1 MKKTVKARK
10 PAKKIKG
17 AIEHRVWCLLTTW
30 EDGQRILMPHIYH
43 DKEDAAEIIAVAKA
57 MPPCKSIKWVRCKL
71 TLEKPL

>member
-1 MKKTVKARK
+1 MKKAVKARK
-10 PAKKIKG
+10 PAKKPKD

-43 DKEDAAEIIAVAKA
+43 DKKNAAEIIAVAKA
-57 MPPCKSIKWVRCKL
+57 TRRCKSIKWVRCKL